1 MAGDIRRRVRFG
13 YCWRGAVL
21 AALAA
26 TLSGCGPDNQ
36 YERAYFAAREA
47 ERLEQE
53 DMRRTLTTPLPDQEV
68 LDLVR
73 EKTSPDDAGSTGDWL
88 QRRLSEL
95 PGQVLFPRWQVARRG
110 SSKYEVTFTFTWID
124 STNHISSQGYAWT
137 VDGGLKLVS
146 DPRPIEVTAASP
158 RAHSAAEKQQRRLH
172 DPSYSLE

>member
-1 MAGDIRRRVRFG
+1 MTGGARRKVWFG
-13 YCWRGAVL
+13 PCSHGAALVAL
-21 AALAA
+21 AAALA
-26 TLSGCGPDNQ
+26 GCGPDNQ

-68 LDLVR
+68 LQLVR
-73 EKTSPDDAGSTGDWL
+73 EKTSPDDSGSTGDWL

-124 STNHISSQGYAWT
+124 ATNHISSRGYAWT

-146 DPRPIEVTAASP
+146 DPRPIDVTDMTP
-158 RAHSAAEKQQRRLH
+158 RTHSAAEKQQRRLH